1 MIAQSVLPDPLRRM
15 FEYLEINLETGFRL
29 SVTEMEAAMRT
40 CRACRMF
47 HTCDYQA
54 ESRYFI
60 CPNREFLDRLEEHQD
75 RENRFA

>member
-15 FEYLEINLETGFRL
+15 FEYLEIDLETGFRF
-29 SVTEMEAAMRT
+29 SATAMESATQT
-40 CRACRMF
+40 CRLCRMF
-47 HTCDYQA
+47 HTCDYQV

-75 RENRFA
+75 QEKWIA